1 LIGINKYHISP
12 KAKEQDREIGK
23 FIALMMAAI
32 CTSETIYLETG
43 LCYIPEGC
51 HLKTLDSS
59 FE

>member
-32 CTSETIYLETG
+32 CTSETIYLRDWTV
-43 LCYIPEGC
+43 LYP
-51 HLKTLDSS
+51 
-59 FE
+59 